1 MPPPP
6 PPGLPAR
13 SPAVVNEEIR
23 ALIAA
28 ARGRSL
34 GASERLAYER
44 LLLEWT
50 RATQAEAGRGRF
62 VRAA

>member
-1 MPPPP
+1 
-6 PPGLPAR
+6 
-13 SPAVVNEEIR
+13 VNEEIR

-34 GASERLAYER
+34 GVSERLVYAA
-44 LLLEWT
+44 LLAEWT